1 MFSNKF
7 EIIIKC
13 KKCGGEMNIYINGW
27 SRHTYDDCDPDIR
40 LEINCGTCG
49 NIDTITV

>member
-13 KKCGGEMNIYINGW
+13 NNCGAENKVFINGW
-27 SRHTYDDCDPDIR
+27 ARHTYDDCDDDIR
-40 LEINCGTCG
+40 L
-49 NIDTITV
+49 NIICNVCRNEDTITV